1 VPEALSSDDSSV
13 LPRCVGIGRER
24 LVRVEVFVALDRE
37 SELAAHGAQF
47 GERHVAELLGPSM
60 ALALRARLRRFKT
73 GVPF

>member
-1 VPEALSSDDSSV
+1 
-13 LPRCVGIGRER
+13 
-24 LVRVEVFVALDRE
+24 VFVALDRE